1 MEVMI
6 TGKQLDVTP
15 ALKEYVETRAKKI
28 EKYTTNV
35 TKAIFTLKVEKYR
48 HMAEVLVKVNGFI
61 IQSEQETDE
70 MYVSVDKAISKIER
84 QLKKHKEKLQNHRV
98 QHDVTGQ
105 KTTPVPSW
113 EDLNIK
119 KRKAFP
125 IDAMSIEEAA
135 LQMELLGTGFFLFEN
150 GESKQVNLL
159 YKRKDGGLGL
169 IERAA

>member
-1 MEVMI
+1 MEVTI

-35 TKAIFTLKVEKYR
+35 TKAIVTLKVEKYR

-98 QHDVTGQ
+98 QHDISGQ
-105 KTTPVPSW
+105 KATPVPSW
-113 EDLNIK
+113 EDVNIK
-119 KRKAFP
+119 KRKTFP

-150 GESKQVNLL
+150 CESKQVNLL

-169 IERAA
+169 IERDT